1 MRYNLKYVAT
11 GFFIGFVLVFLLGR
25 IMGPST
31 KQFCRYVLERDG
43 QEDAFTLQSLPV
55 DVITANP
62 QSVYKRL
69 FALGEIKLKEGKG
82 NTITSEL
89 QNSTKLIKINFKP
102 GDWVEEGQVLFKFK
116 DAEAKGNYNRAK
128 ARLSNAEANFKR
140 AESLLKSG
148 NMHQEAYDKIKGEKG
163 VAAGELETAKA
174 QLDKTV
180 IKGAATIKIPQ
191 RKSVHER
198 PDMANEFGHWEGDLM
213 SFKGNTQFIL
223 TLLEKTTRYNVSIRL
238 ESKKS
243 EHVIG
248 EISKVFDKLP
258 PEAKKSIT
266 FDNGLEF
273 YNHSDL
279 KEKHKIET
287 YFCDPYK
294 SWQKGAI
301 ENTNGRLRRDLPRS
315 TEVKEMLEQDFQDTI
330 RMNNKIP
337 RKCLDFNDPE
347 TLFYNH
353 LEEIALHA

>member
-1 MRYNLKYVAT
+1 MKGYTHFTKEERYKLYELKQKGKLQKDIAKE
-11 GFFIGFVLVFLLGR
+11 LGR
-25 IMGPST
+25 SQSSISRELFRNSEEKVGYLPDT
-31 KQFCRYVLERDG
+31 ACHKYLERRKVKLKKLDN
-43 QEDAFTLQSLPV
+43 E
-55 DVITANP
+55 
-62 QSVYKRL
+62 
-69 FALGEIKLKEGKG
+69 KLKE
-82 NTITSEL
+82 
-89 QNSTKLIKINFKP
+89 F
-102 GDWVEEGQVLFKFK
+102 V
-116 DAEAKGNYNRAK
+116 
-128 ARLSNAEANFKR
+128 
-140 AESLLKSG
+140 
-148 NMHQEAYDKIKGEKG
+148 
-163 VAAGELETAKA
+163 
-174 QLDKTV
+174 LDKLPLGWSPESIAGYLKTQQKELPIISHETIYTWIYSEENRKEKIYKYLTKRRKKRGLRKSRKV
-180 IKGAATIKIPQ
+180 KGAATIKIPQ